1 MSNVLLYYWAK
12 EMTISF
18 KFLIFILLIWIGVVA
33 TALIKNQPEVIDG
46 GYIGAAL
53 FWLIAPPFV
62 FFSIFKYVVW
72 IVRGLSGKTKQD

>member
-1 MSNVLLYYWAK
+1 
-12 EMTISF
+12 MTISL
-18 KFLIFILLIWIGVVA
+18 KFSVFILLIWIGLVA

-62 FFSIFKYVVW
+62 FFSIFKYVMW